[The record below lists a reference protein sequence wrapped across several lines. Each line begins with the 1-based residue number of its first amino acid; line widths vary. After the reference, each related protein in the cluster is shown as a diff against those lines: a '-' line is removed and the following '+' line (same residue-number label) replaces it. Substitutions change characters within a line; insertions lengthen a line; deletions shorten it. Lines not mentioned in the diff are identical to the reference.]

1 MAVTVADILESVALR
16 KGESATPS
24 NLTENKRRIKY
35 INQGYMA
42 ILQKNSYWFTEKTV
56 KTAMTVANQEAYALP
71 TDYRE
76 MIEVRVDDIVRNP
89 EPSSE
94 AFSEYSY
101 PPIATYYTSYYADKY
116 YFLYN
121 NEIHFLPIPS
131 TTSLIANIQ
140 YRYYYWPTK
149 LTASTDTIYVPE
161 AYCEALSAYCSGRLA
176 KMSGKRGSA
185 ADDFDEFNEIVSEM
199 NKENLQ
205 RKVKAVNG
213 G

>member
-1 MAVTVADILESVALR
+1 MALTVADILESVALR
-16 KGESATPS
+16 KGESGTPS

-35 INQGYMA
+35 INQAYMT

-56 KTAMTVANQEAYALP
+56 KTDLTIANQEAYTLP
-71 TDYRE
+71 TDFRE
-76 MIEVRVDDIVRNP
+76 MIEVRVDDIVRIP

-121 NEIHFLPIPS
+121 NEIHLLPIPS
-131 TTSLIANIQ
+131 TSSLTANIQ
-140 YRYYYWPTK
+140 YRYYYWPAK
-149 LTASTDTIYVPE
+149 LTASTDSIVIPE
-161 AYCEALSAYCSGRLA
+161 AYCEALSAYCSGRLS

-185 ADDFDEFNEIVSEM
+185 ADDFDEFNEIVAEL
-199 NKENLQ
+199 NKENTR
-205 RKVKAVNG
+205 RKVIAVNG

>member
-1 MAVTVADILESVALR
+1 MSVTVADILESVALR

-35 INQGYMA
+35 INQAYMA

-56 KTAMTVANQEAYALP
+56 KTDMTIANLEAYILP

-76 MIEVRVDDIVRNP
+76 MIEVRVDDIVRIP

-101 PPIATYYTSYYADKY
+101 PPIATYYADKY

-131 TTSLIANIQ
+131 TTSLTANIQ

-149 LTASTDTIYVPE
+149 LTASTDTVIIPD
-161 AYCEALSAYCSGRLA
+161 AYCEALAAYCAGRIA

-199 NKENLQ
+199 NKENLNRQ
-205 RKVKAVNG
+205 VNAING